1 MENLSLILVDD
12 HKLFREGFR
21 LLLDNLPY
29 IKDVREAS
37 NGQDF
42 LTELD
47 RGVPDLVF
55 IDVDMPVM
63 NGIEASQ
70 RALQSFPGLN
80 IIALS
85 MYGDEEYSMKM
96 IHAGVKGYIL
106 KNCGMQEVE
115 AAIRSVVSGKVYFS
129 QEILSFMINNINRRK
144 NPNKQNGLSERECEI
159 LCHICEGLSNQEIA
173 NQLCLSKRTV
183 DKHRENL
190 LLKTQAKNTAGL
202 VVFAIRNGIFEL

>member
-12 HKLFREGFR
+12 HKLFREGLK
-21 LLLDNLPY
+21 LLLDNLTY

-42 LTELD
+42 LKELEA
-47 RGVPDLVF
+47 GVPDLVF

-70 RALQSFPGLN
+70 RALQLFPGLN

-85 MYGDEEYSMKM
+85 MYGDEEYYMKM

-115 AAIRSVVSGKVYFS
+115 AAIRSVLSGKVYFS

-144 NPNKQNGLSERECEI
+144 NPNKQSGLSGRECEI